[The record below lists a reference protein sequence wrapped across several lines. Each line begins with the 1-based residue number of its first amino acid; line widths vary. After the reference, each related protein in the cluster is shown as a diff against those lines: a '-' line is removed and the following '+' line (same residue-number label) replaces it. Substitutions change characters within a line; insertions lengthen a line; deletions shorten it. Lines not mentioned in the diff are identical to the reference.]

1 MTRTK
6 PPVTG
11 TAHTLPFDRLS
22 PRDFERLCLWLVR
35 REGYER
41 AEHLGAAGSE
51 QGRDVVAWREGKL
64 WAFQCKSVQRFGPKD
79 VLAEIDKIV
88 GLPDD
93 LRPAALVFL
102 VTCDVSA
109 KTRQK
114 ARERCGEGM
123 ECHFWAGTELDA
135 MVKRHPE
142 IVKEFFREVGSDERP
157 TSEVKITGDGN
168 VAGDGSSAQVVKAES
183 GSTVGNVFQIVV
195 TQLFGRRIDEQ
206 RAQRNRR
213 AMLRMVRDCWV
224 KGVLEQ
230 SLHGA
235 AMIEL
240 GLKERADAVERPWDM
255 VLQTEREDRTLPPG
269 TRIIDV
275 FDEMGR
281 NLLILGQP
289 GSGKTT
295 MLLELARDTIARAER
310 DLTQP
315 IPVVFNLSSW
325 ADKRQP
331 IAEWL
336 VEELNTKYSIP
347 KRVARP
353 WVEHDELLLLLDGL
367 DEVKREY
374 REDSVRAING
384 FRKEHLV
391 PLVVCSRFADYQA
404 LTTRLRLQGAV
415 LLQPLTPQQ
424 VDEYLRGAG
433 MALSAVR
440 ETLQH
445 DPTLQELAETP
456 LMLSV
461 ITLAYRGR
469 SVEDLQTLET
479 PVARRKHVFESY
491 VQRMFER
498 RRVDHPYSPQQTIQ
512 WLAWLAQ
519 KMSAHGQ
526 TVFLIERLQPDWL
539 PARSRRQMRIVARLA
554 VRLVFGLV
562 VGLVGGLV
570 FGLVGGLS
578 GKLVG
583 GLVFGLLGGLVPG
596 LDGRLDSVEPV
607 ELLKWSWGGVVRGLV
622 FGLVF
627 GLAVGLVA
635 GLVGERG
642 GVLVSGLFSGLG
654 GGLVAGL
661 VVGLFSGLVVG
672 VVLGLSNMELEA
684 RIVPNQGIWRS
695 ARNALIVCLV
705 SGLVAELFC
714 VLVSGL
720 FSGFDLVFGLVF
732 GLLVA
737 IGLGLHF
744 GGLAVI
750 LHIVLRYF
758 LWRDGYLAWNLVRF
772 LDYAAERIFL
782 RKVGGGYVFIH
793 RLLQDYF
800 ASLYQGQ

>member
-445 DPTLQELAETP
+445 DPTLQ
-456 LMLSV
+456 
-461 ITLAYRGR
+461 
-469 SVEDLQTLET
+469 
-479 PVARRKHVFESY
+479 
-491 VQRMFER
+491 
-498 RRVDHPYSPQQTIQ
+498 
-512 WLAWLAQ
+512 
-519 KMSAHGQ
+519 
-526 TVFLIERLQPDWL
+526 
-539 PARSRRQMRIVARLA
+539 
-554 VRLVFGLV
+554 
-562 VGLVGGLV
+562 
-570 FGLVGGLS
+570 
-578 GKLVG
+578 
-583 GLVFGLLGGLVPG
+583 
-596 LDGRLDSVEPV
+596 
-607 ELLKWSWGGVVRGLV
+607 
-622 FGLVF
+622 
-627 GLAVGLVA
+627 
-635 GLVGERG
+635 
-642 GVLVSGLFSGLG
+642 
-654 GGLVAGL
+654 
-661 VVGLFSGLVVG
+661 
-672 VVLGLSNMELEA
+672 
-684 RIVPNQGIWRS
+684 
-695 ARNALIVCLV
+695 
-705 SGLVAELFC
+705 
-714 VLVSGL
+714 
-720 FSGFDLVFGLVF
+720 
-732 GLLVA
+732 
-737 IGLGLHF
+737 
-744 GGLAVI
+744 
-750 LHIVLRYF
+750 
-758 LWRDGYLAWNLVRF
+758 
-772 LDYAAERIFL
+772 
-782 RKVGGGYVFIH
+782 
-793 RLLQDYF
+793 
-800 ASLYQGQ
+800 